1 MTREKSLGLII
12 RFFFLLPSVSLRSEE
27 SAFTE
32 FGFTELGSKGVV
44 SSTTRTE
51 SSAFFCPAS
60 PRIFEVLVQVIE
72 LSCAF

>member
-1 MTREKSLGLII
+1 MMREKSLGLII
-12 RFFFLLPSVSLRSEE
+12 RFFFLPSVSLRSEE
-27 SAFTE
+27 SA
-32 FGFTELGSKGVV
+32 GFTELGSKGVV